1 MGCSTTLNCILGG
14 SALGSKKFNDFETG
28 KKAAEELLSSVSVRA
43 CVDQYVQDQL
53 IIFMA
58 LAKGKSV
65 IKTTPITLHT
75 ETAIFIAQLLT
86 DVSISILQK
95 FSDSGNFQLI
105 QKLIINFYLQAKFK
119 VIKEE
124 TTCTIECEGIGL
136 ENKF

>member
-1 MGCSTTLNCILGG
+1 MGC
-14 SALGSKKFNDFETG
+14 KKFNNFETG

-75 ETAIFIAQLLT
+75 ETAIFIAELLT
-86 DVSISILQK
+86 DVSFCLIYYFGVSLLTHSRKSERKSFNIFIKLLRKTFQHSFGISI
-95 FSDSGNFQLI
+95 
-105 QKLIINFYLQAKFK
+105 
-119 VIKEE
+119 
-124 TTCTIECEGIGL
+124 
-136 ENKF
+136 

>member
-1 MGCSTTLNCILGG
+1 M
-14 SALGSKKFNDFETG
+14 GSKKLNDFETG

-58 LAKGKSV
+58 LAKGKSA

-86 DVSISILQK
+86 DVSISIQILGT
-95 FSDSGNFQLI
+95 SS
-105 QKLIINFYLQAKFK
+105 
-119 VIKEE
+119 
-124 TTCTIECEGIGL
+124 
-136 ENKF
+136 